1 MSEIMFAISKPELD
15 IDSVFD
21 ACVNSIQDPY
31 KRDRILGIKSY
42 IRGCYKVYNIH
53 AIYSLLYYLTDE
65 HSSNTACNATKG
77 ELVKLYEQQ
86 MVKNKEGRKQYDLL
100 VNRAPNG
107 ICPFCGF
114 AQATTLDHYMPK
126 KKFPSFS
133 IIPLN
138 LVPSCSDC
146 NTGKNEDVAGNVHE
160 QIIHPYYDHELFNEQ
175 WLFAEVN
182 NTRPASLTFFTNP
195 PAHWEQT
202 NIERVYSHFKD
213 FKLAKRF
220 SVQVADEISILRY
233 ELEYDFNISQ
243 GCGVKQA
250 LTKKHS
256 ACSRVHKN
264 WWKTAMYQALASS
277 NWYCNGGFK

>member
-1 MSEIMFAISKPELD
+1 MFTISMPELD
-15 IDSVFD
+15 IDLVFD
-21 ACVNSIQDPY
+21 ACVNSIQDPH

-53 AIYSLLYYLTDE
+53 AMYSLLYHLIDE
-65 HSSNTACNATKG
+65 HSSNAACNATKS

-86 MVKNKEGRKQYDLL
+86 MVKNNEGRKQYDIL
-100 VNRAPNG
+100 VNRAPHG

-146 NTGKNEDVAGNVHE
+146 NTSKNEGVAGNIQE
-160 QIIHPYYDHELFNEQ
+160 QIIHPYYDYKLFNEQ

-182 NTRPASLTFFTNP
+182 NTRPVSLTFFTNP
-195 PAHWEQT
+195 PSHWEQT
-202 NIERVYSHFKD
+202 DIERVNSHFKD

-220 SVQVADEISILRY
+220 SVQVANEISILRY
-233 ELEYDFNISQ
+233 ELEYDFNVSQ
-243 GCGVKQA
+243 EAGVKQA
-250 LTKKHS
+250 LTKKYL
-256 ACSRVHKN
+256 ACAKNHKN

-277 NWYCNGGFK
+277 IWYCDGGFK

>member
-1 MSEIMFAISKPELD
+1 MFAISKPELE
-15 IDSVFD
+15 INSVFD
-21 ACVNSIQDPY
+21 ACVNSIQDPI

-53 AIYSLLYYLTDE
+53 AIYSLLYNLNDE
-65 HSSNTACNATKG
+65 HISNPACNASKS

-86 MVKNKEGRKQYDLL
+86 MVQNKEGRKQYDLL
-100 VNRAPNG
+100 VDRAPNG

-146 NTGKNEDVAGNVHE
+146 NTGKNEDVAGNVQE

-182 NTRPASLTFFTNP
+182 NTRPASLSFFTNP
-195 PAHWEQT
+195 PVHWEDT
-202 NIERVYSHFKD
+202 DIERINSHFKD
-213 FKLAKRF
+213 FKLARRF
-220 SVQVADEISILRY
+220 SVQVADEISILRH

-243 GCGVKQA
+243 GSGVKKA
-250 LTKKHS
+250 LIKKHS
-256 ACSRVHKN
+256 ACSKVHKN

-277 NWYCNGGFK
+277 VWYCDGGFK